1 MLESSSRASFQR
13 VNDVRVFVTLA
24 HGPSVRVDDPSA
36 DASGGE
42 QHDLSEVPDFAPAHA
57 AVGLDGHA
65 ELATQLDRQAGLA
78 VRGHDELDV
87 DPPVARA
94 RRAQHTRVDGDAQDP
109 RQIAARPVDA
119 VRAQPGGGRMP
130 GDRQRIRGRGR
141 RGLGAGLAL
150 RGADGRELRGTRV
163 AGQPGFGRAHR
174 VARIGIV
181 SLVEEHEHEHER
193 KRERQ
198 GGERD
203 QDSSGAHR
211 RSFRRDR
218 IVRRAAAGSA
228 SAAGHRRKRQEIVR
242 ASTSFLRPRGSLN
255 GCGIVSESA
264 PGASHGTVLAR
275 RVTANGRAPTVAG
288 SPRCAVC
295 TRGERTP
302 TPRALAAPVGPGTTG
317 SMHAWEVQR
326 TDDGSFT
333 LAHPVHGQACH
344 SSVGAWLES
353 RERYARA
360 CRVRERARELVAN
373 GQREFHLLDIGTGLG
388 YNLAAALEALD
399 GTRCVL
405 RATSLELE
413 RSVIERT
420 LELARDGTLHL
431 GAPAE
436 LVRFHAPVVRAL
448 EAALAT
454 ARDETPVTVALADGS
469 LTFVLGDGTR
479 SLPALPLE
487 PRFDAVFLDPFSP
500 RVDPVLWQPAF
511 VAQIARRMS
520 ESAVLST
527 YSASLSVRASLAAA
541 GLHVAPGARL
551 GAKAQGTLASRR
563 PIDARRHDGA
573 AFDARTLRRIARR
586 AGRASEP

>member
-1 MLESSSRASFQR
+1 MRASIR
-13 VNDVRVFVTLA
+13 
-24 HGPSVRVDDPSA
+24 DPGTGVKRA
-36 DASGGE
+36 
-42 QHDLSEVPDFAPAHA
+42 
-57 AVGLDGHA
+57 
-65 ELATQLDRQAGLA
+65 
-78 VRGHDELDV
+78 
-87 DPPVARA
+87 VARLPNVLQYLA
-94 RRAQHTRVDGDAQDP
+94 EAGPPNAEAGRTCAMVDW
-109 RQIAARPVDA
+109 
-119 VRAQPGGGRMP
+119 
-130 GDRQRIRGRGR
+130 
-141 RGLGAGLAL
+141 
-150 RGADGRELRGTRV
+150 
-163 AGQPGFGRAHR
+163 
-174 VARIGIV
+174 
-181 SLVEEHEHEHER
+181 
-193 KRERQ
+193 
-198 GGERD
+198 
-203 QDSSGAHR
+203 
-211 RSFRRDR
+211 
-218 IVRRAAAGSA
+218 
-228 SAAGHRRKRQEIVR
+228 
-242 ASTSFLRPRGSLN
+242 FL
-255 GCGIVSESA
+255 
-264 PGASHGTVLAR
+264 
-275 RVTANGRAPTVAG
+275 
-288 SPRCAVC
+288 
-295 TRGERTP
+295 
-302 TPRALAAPVGPGTTG
+302 
-317 SMHAWEVQR
+317 QR

-333 LAHPVHGQACH
+333 LAHPLHGQACH

-360 CRVRERARELVAN
+360 CRVRERARELVAPARDEHA
-373 GQREFHLLDIGTGLG
+373 QREFHLLDVGTGLG

-399 GTRCVL
+399 GTRCAL

-520 ESAVLST
+520 ESALLST